1 MIELQE
7 CLECSIIVAGILV
20 SVNFMNLSKAAGMI
34 SSQAKQV
41 PTHEGM
47 KGKSHHSWIKNDI
60 AELKLIPE
68 IVTDLHMLPN
78 LLDIVEGCSVCYG
91 VN

>member
-34 SSQAKQV
+34 SSQVEPVK
-41 PTHEGM
+41 THEGM
-47 KGKSHHSWIKNDI
+47 KGESQRNQK
-60 AELKLIPE
+60 
-68 IVTDLHMLPN
+68 
-78 LLDIVEGCSVCYG
+78 
-91 VN
+91 